1 MGPAPTWLYCG
12 GYHLG
17 RMGAKRTAVRRHR
30 TNNQGGLPPYLRA
43 VCRLMPSACRR
54 HQTVDGGYYIWEP
67 APFGGGRMG
76 MGAGGSPRQP
86 GRISGVC
93 AARPAWRGLPTAPKG
108 GAEGVTASCLS
119 VGFLLS
125 VGSLFLSISSS
136 SSSRAGTISH
146 IYLYFSIYLTYFMF
160 IGIF

>member
-1 MGPAPTWLYCG
+1 MGPALALALWRRLSFREI
-12 GYHLG
+12 G
-17 RMGAKRTAVRRHR
+17 RKADGFSRHR

-125 VGSLFLSISSS
+125 VGSLSLSISSS
-136 SSSRAGTISH
+136 STVGAGTISH
-146 IYLYFSIYLTYFMF
+146 IYLYFSIYLTYFML
-160 IGIF
+160 INIF